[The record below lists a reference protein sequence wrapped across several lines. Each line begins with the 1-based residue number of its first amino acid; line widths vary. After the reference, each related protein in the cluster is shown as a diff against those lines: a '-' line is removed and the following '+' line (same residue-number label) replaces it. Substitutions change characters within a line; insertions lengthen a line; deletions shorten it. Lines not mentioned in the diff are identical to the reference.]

1 MYQPPKCPYSY
12 FSKALEF
19 YLRAIFPC
27 EYPQYSL
34 DILIKHASIKKK
46 CIIVNENHFMT
57 KELSKAIMK
66 RSKLLHRFVKEKRK
80 VYRKAYTTQKNNFV
94 NILGKTKRE
103 YFANTK
109 IKNIADNKKISPAVK
124 PFFSD
129 KINHRETINLIYNV
143 FTLSN
148 DEEIAKTFNK
158 YFSNI
163 TENL

>member
-1 MYQPPKCPYSY
+1 M
-12 FSKALEF
+12 
-19 YLRAIFPC
+19 R
-27 EYPQYSL
+27 
-34 DILIKHASIKKK
+34 
-46 CIIVNENHFMT
+46 
-57 KELSKAIMK
+57 
-66 RSKLLHRFVKEKRK
+66 
-80 VYRKAYTTQKNNFV
+80 
-94 NILGKTKRE
+94 KTKRE
-103 YFANTK
+103 YFANIK

-158 YFSNI
+158 YFSSI